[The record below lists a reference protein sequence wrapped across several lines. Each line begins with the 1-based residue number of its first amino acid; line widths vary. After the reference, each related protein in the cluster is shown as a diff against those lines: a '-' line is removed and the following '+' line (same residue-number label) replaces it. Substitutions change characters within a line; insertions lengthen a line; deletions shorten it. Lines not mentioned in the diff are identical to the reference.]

1 MNSVNIRVS
10 GFVYHWEHEEKQARL
25 IILSDDEWFIRQ
37 NMNLFL
43 TESIFLFMLVEQ
55 IQFNEEYKVL
65 KNLSTI
71 NSLIKLT
78 CTSETR
84 QKH

>member
-1 MNSVNIRVS
+1 MI
-10 GFVYHWEHEEKQARL
+10 YQAER
-25 IILSDDEWFIRQ
+25 
-37 NMNLFL
+37 
-43 TESIFLFMLVEQ
+43 ESASEPIFLFMLVEQ

-78 CTSETR
+78 CTSKTER
-84 QKH
+84 QKTLILVIKGMALLKCN

>member
-1 MNSVNIRVS
+1 
-10 GFVYHWEHEEKQARL
+10 
-25 IILSDDEWFIRQ
+25 
-37 NMNLFL
+37 MNLLL

-78 CTSETR
+78 CTSKTER
-84 QKH
+84 QKTLILVIKGMALLKCN

>member
-1 MNSVNIRVS
+1 VN
-10 GFVYHWEHEEKQARL
+10 L
-25 IILSDDEWFIRQ
+25 L
-37 NMNLFL
+37 L

-78 CTSETR
+78 CTSKTEREKTLILAI
-84 QKH
+84 KGMALLKCN

>member
-1 MNSVNIRVS
+1 VN
-10 GFVYHWEHEEKQARL
+10 L
-25 IILSDDEWFIRQ
+25 L
-37 NMNLFL
+37 L
-43 TESIFLFMLVEQ
+43 TEPIFLFMLVEQ

-78 CTSETR
+78 CTSKIER
-84 QKH
+84 QKTLILVTKGMALLKCN

>member
-1 MNSVNIRVS
+1 
-10 GFVYHWEHEEKQARL
+10 
-25 IILSDDEWFIRQ
+25 
-37 NMNLFL
+37 MNLHL
-43 TESIFLFMLVEQ
+43 TIESIFLFTLVEQ

-78 CTSETR
+78 CTSKTR

>member
-1 MNSVNIRVS
+1 
-10 GFVYHWEHEEKQARL
+10 
-25 IILSDDEWFIRQ
+25 
-37 NMNLFL
+37 MNLLL

-78 CTSETR
+78 CTSKTER
-84 QKH
+84 QKTFVLVIEGMALLKCN